1 MVIIRFCLIQFEMPL
16 SSVRPGDVLV
26 RAEAA
31 VLAAAATSEAFLRPT
46 FLPCPEAL
54 LQALEGLGEGLL
66 RLEDRRLVRHHE
78 LQVDVQVF
86 VLYENWGFRK
96 WKIAKSQKTYEV
108 YPRLHER

>member
-1 MVIIRFCLIQFEMPL
+1 MVIIGFCLIQFEMPL
-16 SSVRPGDVLV
+16 SSVRSGDVLV

-46 FLPCPEAL
+46 FLPCPEAF

-66 RLEDRRLVRHHE
+66 RLEDCRLVRHHE

-86 VLYENWGFRK
+86 VLYESWGFRK
-96 WKIAKSQKTYEV
+96 WKFA
-108 YPRLHER
+108 L